1 MEDIETLIN
10 KWGGWGLLEDLSITQ
25 KPIAAMLYERM
36 ASHIVGLDLDNMS
49 GGERRTETVIFP
61 IIYRIIKRH
70 CKIDDV
76 VSLYNEVVQYFNIH
90 ETEILECEAVAYNR
104 IDAEAEYTAQFCE
117 AYIDRYR
124 DPMAPS
130 KYILKWKK

>member
-1 MEDIETLIN
+1 MEDLEQLV
-10 KWGGWGLLEDLSITQ
+10 KRWGDYGLLEGLSLTQ

-36 ASHIVGLDLDNMS
+36 AHHIIGLDLTLPSS
-49 GGERRTETVIFP
+49 GEKRTETVIFP

-76 VSLYNEVVQYFNIH
+76 VPLYNEVVQYFNIH
-90 ETEILECEAVAYNR
+90 ETEILECEAAAYNR

-130 KYILKWKK
+130 KNILRWKK

>member
-1 MEDIETLIN
+1 MEDIEQLV
-10 KWGGWGLLEDLSITQ
+10 KRWGDYGLLEELSLTQ

-36 ASHIVGLDLDNMS
+36 AQHIVGLDLTVMS
-49 GGERRTETVIFP
+49 SGEKRTETVIFP
-61 IIYRIIKRH
+61 IIYRIVKRH
-70 CKIDDV
+70 CKIDSIV
-76 VSLYNEVVQYFNIH
+76 PLYNEVVQYFNRH

-130 KYILKWKK
+130 KNILRWKK